1 MINHQTLFNMGPI
14 ITIAILKPL
23 NYFDANTTKQIGRL
37 LDTEKTLTRMNT
49 NLEVSWLADL
59 YSNMK
64 TSAEFFDHC
73 KPPVQYKCFEQTL
86 QTSTLNFEFY
96 ADDLVV
102 AAPGNQRRVIEKLA
116 IENFFVRFS
125 VFFSCC

>member
-1 MINHQTLFNMGPI
+1 MGPI

-116 IENFFVRFS
+116 IEN
-125 VFFSCC
+125 